1 MQKVSSAYKKSMKSL
16 LRNRGYIMV
25 SFGLLNQEAQ
35 AKATVGEGDFT
46 YFSDKQNVFKD
57 REIVGSYA
65 TLEENFTKVDGSML
79 MLPRSGSSV
88 FYDTGLTSETL
99 VSDGEYSFEIQLNTL
114 PTDFKGITIDFGDNY
129 AVDFDLIFDS
139 GEVAEI
145 RGNDKAIYVSE
156 QVFEGVTAFTLKA
169 YSMKYSQN
177 RLRVKIIRFGYGLV
191 YYNDSVISS
200 QLDSYVSPIGADVPQ
215 IDFSVTLKNYDH
227 YFNIDNPNSAINY
240 LETGQEM
247 EVYYGYELPSGEVE
261 WVKGNHLLCSEWES
275 DDFTATIRSQ
285 DVFRNMD
292 SEYYK
297 GRYVAEGKSFYD
309 LTLDVLA
316 DAEIEDYYI
325 DPRLKYLYT
334 KNPIPRVKHK
344 EALQIIANACRCAL
358 TQTRNGEVQIKS
370 NFVPEATASANNEAW
385 YSNAS
390 EILKATPKEEYASLA
405 LNYTPVNGG
414 VYFLPREEA
423 TELHYTGFVSEAI
436 SDAEGKFAE
445 NPIIT
450 VVQEVAYL
458 YYGVRFVFGYALPA
472 EFVIRTYNA
481 GEIVEEYTV
490 DSDIQKKFVLVH
502 TFNDFDTMQI
512 EFTKTANPY
521 NRIVLNQFAFGDITE
536 FTMTRTDMTSS
547 PKAIKQESIKDVI
560 VPCYS
565 YQLGTQED
573 NLITEEVTVAAG
585 EERTFYIGEPA
596 YDFRVSVEGLTDGAS
611 IVESGSYYIKVAFA
625 FAGTHKLSVY
635 GYRYKI
641 TEQYAVSS
649 LNNRGKT
656 VKWENPLVSDME
668 IATDLSQWLADYY
681 TAGIEYEYD
690 TRGNPEIDANDI
702 VYQENEFR
710 SEMKV
715 NIYRQ
720 TLNFAQAFSG
730 KVTARR
736 VEG

>member
-1 MQKVSSAYKKSMKSL
+1 M
-16 LRNRGYIMV
+16 
-25 SFGLLNQEAQ
+25 
-35 AKATVGEGDFT
+35 
-46 YFSDKQNVFKD
+46 
-57 REIVGSYA
+57 
-65 TLEENFTKVDGSML
+65 EENFTKVDGSML

-88 FYDTGLTSETL
+88 FYDTGLTGETL

-145 RGNDKAIYVSE
+145 RGNDKEVYVSE
-156 QVFEGVTAFTLKA
+156 QVFEGVTAFALKA
-169 YSMKYSQN
+169 YSMKYPKN
-177 RLRVKIIRFGYGLV
+177 RLRVKTIRFGYGLV

-227 YFNIDNPNSAINY
+227 YFNVDNPNSAINY

-247 EVYYGYELPSGEVE
+247 DVYYGYELPSGEVE

-297 GRYVAEGKSFYD
+297 GRYVAEGKNFYD

-316 DAEIEDYYI
+316 DAGIEDYYI

-405 LNYTPVNGG
+405 ANYTPVNGG

-436 SDAEGKFAE
+436 SDAEGKFAK

-481 GEIVEEYTV
+481 GELVEEYTV
-490 DSDIQKKFVLVH
+490 DSDIQKNFVLVH
-502 TFNDFDTMQI
+502 SFNDFDTMQI

-573 NLITEEVTVAAG
+573 NLITEEVTVTAG
-585 EERTFYIGEPA
+585 EQRSFYIGEPA

-625 FAGTHKLSVY
+625 SAGTHKLSVY

>member
-1 MQKVSSAYKKSMKSL
+1 MQKVSSAYKESMKSL

-57 REIVGSYA
+57 REIVGAYA

-145 RGNDKAIYVSE
+145 RGNDKAVYVSE
-156 QVFEGVTAFTLKA
+156 QVFEDVTAFTLKA

-177 RLRVKIIRFGYGLV
+177 RLRVKTIRFGYGLV

-227 YFNIDNPNSAINY
+227 YFNVDNPNSAINY

-247 EVYYGYELPSGEVE
+247 DVYYGYELPSGEVE

-405 LNYTPVNGG
+405 ANYTPVNGG

-423 TELHYTGFVSEAI
+423 TELHYTGFVSESI

-481 GEIVEEYTV
+481 GELVEEYTV
-490 DSDIQKKFVLVH
+490 DSDIQKNFVLVH

-596 YDFRVSVEGLTDGAS
+596 YDFRVSIEGLTDGAS

-625 FAGTHKLSVY
+625 SAGTHKLSVY

>member
-1 MQKVSSAYKKSMKSL
+1 
-16 LRNRGYIMV
+16 MV

-57 REIVGSYA
+57 REIVGAYA

-88 FYDTGLTSETL
+88 FYDTGLTGETL
-99 VSDGEYSFEIQLNTL
+99 VSDGEYSFKIQLNTL

-145 RGNDKAIYVSE
+145 RGNDKAVYVSE

-227 YFNIDNPNSAINY
+227 YFNVDNPNSAINY

-247 EVYYGYELPSGEVE
+247 DVYYGYELPSGEVE

-297 GRYVAEGKSFYD
+297 GKYVAAGKSFYD

-316 DAEIEDYYI
+316 DAGIEDYYI

-390 EILKATPKEEYASLA
+390 EILKATPKEEYSSLA
-405 LNYTPVNGG
+405 ANYTPVNGG

-458 YYGVRFVFGYALPA
+458 YYGVRFVFGYASPA

-490 DSDIQKKFVLVH
+490 DSDIQKNFVLVH

-573 NLITEEVTVAAG
+573 NLITEEVTVASG

-625 FAGTHKLSVY
+625 SAGTHKLSVY

-641 TEQYAVSS
+641 TKQYAVSS

>member
-1 MQKVSSAYKKSMKSL
+1 MQKVSSAYKESMKSL

-35 AKATVGEGDFT
+35 AKATVSEGDFT
-46 YFSDKQNVFKD
+46 YFSNKQNVFKD
-57 REIVGSYA
+57 REIVGAYA

-88 FYDTGLTSETL
+88 FYDTGLTGETL

-145 RGNDKAIYVSE
+145 RGNDKAVYVSE

-169 YSMKYSQN
+169 YSMKYLQN
-177 RLRVKIIRFGYGLV
+177 RLRVKTIRFGYGLV

-227 YFNIDNPNSAINY
+227 YFNVDNPNSAINY

-247 EVYYGYELPSGEVE
+247 DVYYGYELPSGEVE

-309 LTLDVLA
+309 LTLDVLD

-405 LNYTPVNGG
+405 ANYTPVNGG

-481 GEIVEEYTV
+481 GELVEEYTV
-490 DSDIQKKFVLVH
+490 DSDIQKNFVLVH

-573 NLITEEVTVAAG
+573 NLITEEVTVTAG

-611 IVESGSYYIKVAFA
+611 IVESGSYYIKVAFTS
-625 FAGTHKLSVY
+625 AGTHKLSVY

-715 NIYRQ
+715 NICRQ

>member
-1 MQKVSSAYKKSMKSL
+1 MVP
-16 LRNRGYIMV
+16 RG
-25 SFGLLNQEAQ
+25 
-35 AKATVGEGDFT
+35 
-46 YFSDKQNVFKD
+46 
-57 REIVGSYA
+57 
-65 TLEENFTKVDGSML
+65 
-79 MLPRSGSSV
+79 
-88 FYDTGLTSETL
+88 
-99 VSDGEYSFEIQLNTL
+99 
-114 PTDFKGITIDFGDNY
+114 
-129 AVDFDLIFDS
+129 
-139 GEVAEI
+139 
-145 RGNDKAIYVSE
+145 
-156 QVFEGVTAFTLKA
+156 
-169 YSMKYSQN
+169 
-177 RLRVKIIRFGYGLV
+177 
-191 YYNDSVISS
+191 
-200 QLDSYVSPIGADVPQ
+200 
-215 IDFSVTLKNYDH
+215 
-227 YFNIDNPNSAINY
+227 
-240 LETGQEM
+240 
-247 EVYYGYELPSGEVE
+247 
-261 WVKGNHLLCSEWES
+261 
-275 DDFTATIRSQ
+275 
-285 DVFRNMD
+285 
-292 SEYYK
+292 
-297 GRYVAEGKSFYD
+297 
-309 LTLDVLA
+309 
-316 DAEIEDYYI
+316 
-325 DPRLKYLYT
+325 
-334 KNPIPRVKHK
+334 
-344 EALQIIANACRCAL
+344 
-358 TQTRNGEVQIKS
+358 
-370 NFVPEATASANNEAW
+370 
-385 YSNAS
+385 
-390 EILKATPKEEYASLA
+390 
-405 LNYTPVNGG
+405 
-414 VYFLPREEA
+414 
-423 TELHYTGFVSEAI
+423 
-436 SDAEGKFAE
+436 
-445 NPIIT
+445 
-450 VVQEVAYL
+450 
-458 YYGVRFVFGYALPA
+458 FVFGYALPA

-481 GEIVEEYTV
+481 GELVEEYTV
-490 DSDIQKKFVLVH
+490 DSDIQKNFVLVH

-585 EERTFYIGEPA
+585 EERAFYIGEPA

-625 FAGTHKLSVY
+625 SAGTHKLSVY

>member
-1 MQKVSSAYKKSMKSL
+1 MQKVSSAYKESMKSL

-35 AKATVGEGDFT
+35 AKATVDEGDFT

-57 REIVGSYA
+57 REIVGAYA

-88 FYDTGLTSETL
+88 FYDTGLTGKTL

-129 AVDFDLIFDS
+129 PVDFDLMFDS

-145 RGNDKAIYVSE
+145 RENDKAVYVSE

-169 YSMKYSQN
+169 YSMKYPKN
-177 RLRVKIIRFGYGLV
+177 RLRVKTIRFGYGLV

-227 YFNIDNPNSAINY
+227 YFNVDNPNSAINY

-247 EVYYGYELPSGEVE
+247 DVYYGYELPSGEVE

-405 LNYTPVNGG
+405 ANYTPVNGG

-481 GEIVEEYTV
+481 GELVEEYTV
-490 DSDIQKKFVLVH
+490 DSDIQKNFVLVH

-521 NRIVLNQFAFGDITE
+521 NRIVLNQFGFGDITE

-573 NLITEEVTVAAG
+573 NLITEEVTVTAG

-611 IVESGSYYIKVAFA
+611 IVESGSYYIKVAFTS
-625 FAGTHKLSVY
+625 AGTHKLSVY

>member
-1 MQKVSSAYKKSMKSL
+1 MQKVSSAYKESTKSL

-35 AKATVGEGDFT
+35 AKATVGEGNFT

-57 REIVGSYA
+57 REIVGAYA

-88 FYDTGLTSETL
+88 FYDTGLTGKTL

-145 RGNDKAIYVSE
+145 RGNDKAVYVSE
-156 QVFEGVTAFTLKA
+156 QVFEDVTAFTLKA

-177 RLRVKIIRFGYGLV
+177 RLRVKTIRFGYGLV

-227 YFNIDNPNSAINY
+227 YFNVDNPNSAINY

-247 EVYYGYELPSGEVE
+247 DVYYGYELPSGEVE

-405 LNYTPVNGG
+405 ANYTPVNGG

-423 TELHYTGFVSEAI
+423 TELHYTGFVSESI

-481 GEIVEEYTV
+481 GELVEEYTV
-490 DSDIQKKFVLVH
+490 DSDIQKNFVLVH

-547 PKAIKQESIKDVI
+547 PKAIKQESIKDVV

-573 NLITEEVTVAAG
+573 NLITEEVTVTAG

-625 FAGTHKLSVY
+625 SAGTHKLSVY

>member
-1 MQKVSSAYKKSMKSL
+1 MQKVSSAYKESMKSL

-57 REIVGSYA
+57 REIVGAYA

-88 FYDTGLTSETL
+88 FYDTGLTGKTL
-99 VSDGEYSFEIQLNTL
+99 VSDGAYSFEIKLNILSTN
-114 PTDFKGITIDFGDNY
+114 FKGVTIEFGDNY
-129 AVDFDLIFDS
+129 PVDFDLAFDN
-139 GEVAEI
+139 GETAEI
-145 RGNDKAIYVSE
+145 RGNNKSVYVSE

-177 RLRVKIIRFGYGLV
+177 RLRVKTIRFGYGLV

-227 YFNIDNPNSAINY
+227 YFNVDNPNSAINY

-247 EVYYGYELPSGEVE
+247 DVYYGYELPSGEVE

-297 GRYVAEGKSFYD
+297 GKYVAAGKSFYD
-309 LTLDVLA
+309 LTLEVLA
-316 DAEIEDYYI
+316 DAEIKNCYI
-325 DPRLKYLYT
+325 DPRLKHLYT

-358 TQTRNGEVQIKS
+358 TQTRDGEIQIKS

-405 LNYTPVNGG
+405 ANYTPVNGG

-481 GEIVEEYTV
+481 GELVEEYTV
-490 DSDIQKKFVLVH
+490 DSDIQKNFVLVH

-625 FAGTHKLSVY
+625 SAGTHKLSVY

>member
-1 MQKVSSAYKKSMKSL
+1 MQKVSSAYKESMKSL

-57 REIVGSYA
+57 REIVGAYA

-88 FYDTGLTSETL
+88 FYDTGLTSKTL

-145 RGNDKAIYVSE
+145 RGNNKAVYVSE

-177 RLRVKIIRFGYGLV
+177 RLRVKTIRFGYGLV

-227 YFNIDNPNSAINY
+227 YFNVDNPNSAINY

-247 EVYYGYELPSGEVE
+247 DVYYGYELPSGEVE

-285 DVFRNMD
+285 DVFRNME

-297 GRYVAEGKSFYD
+297 GRYIAKGKSFYN
-309 LTLDVLA
+309 LTLDILN
-316 DAEIEDYYI
+316 DAGIKDYYI
-325 DPRLKYLYT
+325 DPRLKHLYT

-358 TQTRNGEVQIKS
+358 TQTRDGEIQIKS

-405 LNYTPVNGG
+405 ANYTPVNGG

-423 TELHYTGFVSEAI
+423 IELHYTGFVSEAI
-436 SDAEGKFAE
+436 SDAEGKFVE

-481 GEIVEEYTV
+481 GELVEEYTV
-490 DSDIQKKFVLVH
+490 DSDIQKNFVLVH

-625 FAGTHKLSVY
+625 SAGTHKLSVY

-656 VKWENPLVSDME
+656 VKWENPLISDMT
-668 IATDLSQWLADYY
+668 IATDLAQWLADYY
-681 TAGIEYEYD
+681 SAGIEYEYD

-715 NIYRQ
+715 NVYRQ

-736 VEG
+736 VKG